1 MGPMLPTEEV
11 ALAFLHLANFN
22 CQGKNDSNE
31 VFSCFYGV
39 MKYWKDKKGKN
50 ATSNSLLQGTKANIR
65 SLFLMQNQNTMIPAS
80 LKI

>member
-39 MKYWKDKKGKN
+39 MKY
-50 ATSNSLLQGTKANIR
+50 
-65 SLFLMQNQNTMIPAS
+65 
-80 LKI
+80 